1 MAQYSRGSSGEEVK
15 KLQQQLIDAGYDV
28 GSSGADGIYGAK
40 TEEAVK
46 KFQQANTGLAV
57 DGIAGKH
64 TLAALNSINNQPA
77 ASTPTTPTAPTTPT
91 TPSTPTAPE
100 TPIVESQEQ
109 APAAGQPNFS
119 YPEFAYQSYGESDIV
134 QQARELLAQ
143 HSATKPGDYVSAW
156 KDEADAYLSQ
166 YQNRDPFSYDFNS
179 DALYNQY
186 KDQYIQQGKM
196 AMMDTMGQAAAMTGG
211 YGNSY
216 AQTVGQQ
223 AYNQQLGQLNEIM
236 PELYGMAL
244 DRYTQEGQELL
255 DMYGLYMDKDAQDYA
270 RYQDGLN
277 NWYTQLQ
284 YLTDSYE
291 NERALDY
298 DKYSADRSLAYDEYS
313 TGRSEA
319 YDDYW
324 NTINMDYQEKR
335 DAIADARYEQERAD
349 KLAAA
354 EAAAKGS
361 GGDINK
367 KTGLTQDQTYKLLE
381 NCDVWFKKGMNYLNT
396 QLTLWVTQYG
406 LDPDYASDLLMTYFP
421 DEFDDPNDTDLD
433 DDDEDKDTGNTILRD
448 WYTHTGVGGRYDIK
462 TNMIK

>member
-1 MAQYSRGSSGEEVK
+1 MAQYSKGSSGEEVK
-15 KLQQQLIDAGYDV
+15 KLQEALVAAGYNV
-28 GSSGADGIYGAK
+28 GSTGADGVYGK
-40 TEEAVK
+40 NTEAAVK
-46 KFQQANTGLAV
+46 AYQKANGLTV
-57 DGIAGKH
+57 DGIAGKN
-64 TLAALNSINNQPA
+64 TLGALYSTPA
-77 ASTPTTPTAPTTPT
+77 ASTPTTPTAPAAPAAPTTPTTPT

-100 TPIVESQEQ
+100 TTIVESQEQ

-143 HSATKPGDYVSAW
+143 HSATKPGEYVSAW
-156 KDEADAYLSQ
+156 ADEADAYLSQ
-166 YQNRDPFSYDFNS
+166 YQNRDEFSYDANS
-179 DALYNQY
+179 DALYNQL

-196 AMMDTMGQAAAMTGG
+196 ASMDVMGQAAAMTGG

-223 AYNQQLGQLNEIM
+223 AYNQQLGHLNEAL

-244 DRYTQEGQELL
+244 DRYTQEGQQLL

-291 NERALDY
+291 NERAYDY

-313 TGRSEA
+313 TGRSQA

-324 NTINMDYQEKR
+324 NTINMDYQKER

-349 KLAAA
+349 ELAAA
-354 EAAAKGS
+354 GRGSGTSDDTKKYKTLDIGEITEWEQKFGRSESLADVEWYTGQLEAIVGPEEAAK
-361 GGDINK
+361 
-367 KTGLTQDQTYKLLE
+367 
-381 NCDVWFKKGMNYLNT
+381 WF
-396 QLTLWVTQYG
+396 
-406 LDPDYASDLLMTYFP
+406 DRYASQFI
-421 DEFDDPNDTDLD
+421 
-433 DDDEDKDTGNTILRD
+433 DDEPKDPPKSIKPPVTNRN
-448 WYTHTGVGGRYDIK
+448 VGGAGYGTMYAVQK
-462 TNMIK
+462 

>member
-1 MAQYSRGSSGEEVK
+1 MAQYSKGSSGADVK
-15 KLQQQLIDAGYDV
+15 KLQEALVAAGYDV
-28 GSSGADGIYGAK
+28 GSTGADGVYGAK
-40 TEEAVK
+40 TEAAVK
-46 KFQQANTGLAV
+46 AYQKANGLTV
-57 DGIAGKH
+57 DGIAGKN
-64 TLAALNSINNQPA
+64 TLGALYSKPA
-77 ASTPTTPTAPTTPT
+77 ASTPTTPTAPTTPTTPT

-100 TPIVESQEQ
+100 TPIVESQEK

-166 YQNRDPFSYDFNS
+166 YQNRDEFSYDFNS

-196 AMMDTMGQAAAMTGG
+196 ASMDVMGQAAAMTGG

-223 AYNQQLGQLNEIM
+223 AYNQQLGQLNQIM

-244 DRYTQEGQELL
+244 DRYTQEGQQLL

-313 TGRSEA
+313 TGRSQA

-335 DAIADARYEQERAD
+335 DAISDARYEQERAD
-349 KLAAA
+349 DLAAA
-354 EAAAKGS
+354 EAAANARSSGS
-361 GGDINK
+361 
-367 KTGLTQDQTYKLLE
+367 
-381 NCDVWFKKGMNYLNT
+381 
-396 QLTLWVTQYG
+396 
-406 LDPDYASDLLMTYFP
+406 
-421 DEFDDPNDTDLD
+421 D
-433 DDDEDKDTGNTILRD
+433 DDDKPSYLKMEAGDTAYNTLMKDVERAADVNALKSIVARYVALGYDPNVIDAFTKDAYNKLKIGSPIDTTVNTDGSTSGLGGGGGGT
-448 WYTHTGVGGRYDIK
+448 WYWDYK
-462 TNMIK
+462 